1 MRTALFR
8 RRPSDQP
15 EAHAGDEPDQ
25 PAEPDLRLQSR
36 WTGGSRLA
44 TRTATALLW
53 TALLAGPAGL
63 ALTVLQ
69 GGGSGQ
75 RTAPP
80 APPVAIDRAGE
91 QAAVSEF
98 AQRYVVTWLQSPR
111 GQEKQLAPYVNVA
124 GLTLP
129 EVAWVAT
136 QPAAADIRRLDGGAW
151 TVLVGVTVTAPQPPG
166 ATAAAPR
173 RYFEVPVRYQAGA
186 LVALALPT
194 PVAAPAAAAAPPLAY
209 RYRAIGDELLARSVQ
224 EFLSALLTGVGDVTR
239 YVSPGT
245 QITPV
250 LPPPYRTVEVSDVM
264 VDRDP
269 MTGAGSPT
277 PGAQLR
283 VLVSAS
289 AAAEANQQIGVQY
302 ALTLAARAGRWEVRA
317 LDPTPAVASAPP
329 AAAGAPGPSAGEP
342 ALPPG
347 SIPTG
352 QPSR

>member
-25 PAEPDLRLQSR
+25 PNLRLQSR

-166 ATAAAPR
+166 ATAASPR

-250 LPPPYRTVEVSDVM
+250 LPAPYRTVEVSDVM

-283 VLVSAS
+283 ALVSAS